1 MTGGDADPGAA
12 SDAEVREPLR
22 RWLAPVLAAESGRDV
37 AGLDVGGWTRPP
49 AGQSSDTIMFRAS
62 WTEAGR
68 SRARDLVLRRQ
79 ATGGIFLTPDV
90 VREAR
95 VLQGLESASRVPVP
109 HVLGFERD
117 PSALGAPFFV
127 MDMVAGR
134 VPTARPS
141 IHSAGWLPT
150 LSPAVRA
157 RLWASA
163 MEVLVGVHAV
173 DWRARHAF
181 LVEGEATGVVA
192 HVDRL
197 TEWYRWSAADREFPV
212 TDAALEAV
220 TARRDAVAADEATLV
235 WGDARPGNMI
245 FGEDGTVAAAIDWEV
260 ATVGAPGIDLGHW
273 LFFDAFST
281 TGAGVARLEGW
292 PDREETIAR
301 YEQLSGRVVADIDF
315 FELLEELFI
324 ATTLIRQADM
334 RVHRG
339 LAPPDT
345 RMGHDNA
352 VTQMIARRLGLP
364 VPEVSPDYLAH
375 RRG

>member
-1 MTGGDADPGAA
+1 MTGAGAGPGAGR
-12 SDAEVREPLR
+12 DAEVREPLR
-22 RWLAPVLAAESGRDV
+22 RWLAPVLAAESGADV
-37 AGLDVGGWTRPP
+37 VGLDVGGWARPP
-49 AGQSSDTIMFRAS
+49 AGQSSDTIMFCAS

-68 SRARDLVLRRQ
+68 PRARDLVLRRQ
-79 ATGGIFLTPDV
+79 TSGGIFLTPDV

-95 VLQGLESASRVPVP
+95 ILQGLESASRVPVP

-127 MDMVAGR
+127 MDRVAGR
-134 VPTARPS
+134 VPTAKPS
-141 IHSAGWLPT
+141 IHAAGWLPT
-150 LSPAVRA
+150 LSVAARA

-163 MEVLVGVHAV
+163 MEVLVAVHAV
-173 DWRARHAF
+173 DWRAQHAF
-181 LVEGEATGVVA
+181 LVDGEATGVVA

-220 TARRDAVAADEATLV
+220 TARRDTIAADEATLV

-260 ATVGAPGIDLGHW
+260 ATVGPPGIDLGHW
-273 LFFDAFST
+273 LFFDGFAT
-281 TGAGVARLEGW
+281 TGAGVPRLDGW

-301 YEQLSGRVVADIDF
+301 YERLSGRVVADIDF

-334 RVHRG
+334 RVGRG
-339 LAPPDT
+339 LASPDT

-352 VTQMIARRLGLP
+352 VTQMIARRLGLA
-364 VPEVSPDYLAH
+364 VPELSPDYVAH